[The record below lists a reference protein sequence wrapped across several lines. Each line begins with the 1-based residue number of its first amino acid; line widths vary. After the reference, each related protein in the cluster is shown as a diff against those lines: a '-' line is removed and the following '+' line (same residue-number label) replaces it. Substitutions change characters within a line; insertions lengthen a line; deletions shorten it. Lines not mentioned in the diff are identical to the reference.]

1 MTVALIVALPLLAAL
16 LSALIGWRRW
26 MPWVGVG
33 ADALVLVAGFV
44 VALHDV
50 HHVAPSWGLANL
62 RVDSLSAFM
71 VIVIGTV
78 SVFAAWGSVRY
89 LRDELDVGAS
99 TARRAVQYSVLIQ
112 VFVAMMLLAVC
123 AANIGILW
131 VAVEATTIA
140 TTFLVGHRRTRNA
153 LEASWK
159 YIVICSVG
167 IALAFLGTVVLYL
180 AAEHAGGNSLRALDW
195 TWLSAHAHSFDPS
208 IVRMAFGLLVLGYGA
223 KVGLVPLHSWLPDAH
238 SQAPAPV
245 SALMSGVLLSVAL
258 YALLRFKAIAVL
270 SLGESYPRALL
281 VAMALASLVLASLL
295 LVTQRDLKR
304 ALAYSST
311 EHMGLMALAAAA
323 GSPLAVTGLLLHMLG
338 HGLAKSVLFLS
349 AGELLISE
357 GTTSIRDA
365 GGLMARQASLGGVVG
380 LALAALLG
388 FPPFSLFI
396 SEVTMIRGEIS
407 SHMTWA
413 VVISLIALAIAF
425 AALATQGRRLLF
437 DTRDGADASRRSSK
451 SALAPLVTGLA
462 LLCFIGLSAWPLASI
477 LAAAAKVVSS

>member
-1 MTVALIVALPLLAAL
+1 MWAVVIIGLPLLAAL
-16 LSALIGWRRW
+16 LSAVVGWRRW
-26 MPWVGVG
+26 MPWIGVG
-33 ADALVLVAGFV
+33 ADASVLMVGFV
-44 VALHDV
+44 VALRDV
-50 HHVAPSWGLANL
+50 HHAPISWAAGTL
-62 RVDSLSAFM
+62 RLDSLSAFM

-78 SVFAAWGSVRY
+78 SVLAAWGSVRF
-89 LRDELDVGAS
+89 LDHDVRSGGS
-99 TARRAVQYSVLIQ
+99 TTRHALQYSVLIQ
-112 VFVAMMLLAVC
+112 LFVATMLLAVC

-131 VAVEATTIA
+131 VAIEATTIT

-180 AAEHAGGNSLRALDW
+180 AAEHAGGTSLHALDW
-195 TWLSAHAHSFDPS
+195 TWLTAHAHALDPS

-258 YALLRFKAIAVL
+258 YAILRFKVIAVA
-270 SLGESYPRALL
+270 SVGGAYPRAVL

-295 LVTQRDLKR
+295 LVTQHDLKR

-323 GSPLAVTGLLLHMLG
+323 GGPLALTGLLLHMLG

-349 AGELLISE
+349 AGELVISD
-357 GTTSIRDA
+357 GTTSISDA
-365 GGLMARQASLGGVVG
+365 GGLMSRQPSLGGVVG
-380 LALAALLG
+380 LGLAALLG

-396 SEVTMIRGEIS
+396 SEVTMVRGEVAA
-407 SHMTWA
+407 HLAWA
-413 VVISLIALAIAF
+413 AIISLVALAIAF
-425 AALATQGRRLLF
+425 AALATHGRRLLF
-437 DTRDGADASRRSSK
+437 DAKVPGGA
-451 SALAPLVTGLA
+451 SARTPVSVMAPLVTGLA
-462 LLCFIGLSAWPLASI
+462 LCGFIGLSAWPLGPI
-477 LAAAAKVVSS
+477 LRAAARVVTS

>member
-1 MTVALIVALPLLAAL
+1 MTAALTISLPLVAAL
-16 LSALIGWRRW
+16 VSALVGWRLW
-26 MPWVGVG
+26 MPWIGVG
-33 ADALVLVAGFV
+33 ADAAVLVAGFV
-44 VALHDV
+44 IALHDV
-50 HHVAPSWGLANL
+50 HHAAPNWRSGNL
-62 RVDSLSAFM
+62 RIDSLSAFM
-71 VIVIGTV
+71 VIVIGAV
-78 SVFAAWGSVRY
+78 SVLAAWGSVRY
-89 LRDELDVGAS
+89 LHHEVGSGATTS
-99 TARRAVQYSVLIQ
+99 RHAVQYSVLIQ
-112 VFVAMMLLAVC
+112 LFVATMLLAVC
-123 AANIGILW
+123 AANIGVLW
-131 VAVEATTIA
+131 VAIEATTIT

-180 AAEHAGGNSLRALDW
+180 AAEHAGGTSLSALDW

-208 IVRMAFGLLVLGYGA
+208 IVRMAFGLLVLGYGT

-270 SLGESYPRALL
+270 SLGQGYPRALL
-281 VAMALASLVLASLL
+281 VAMALASLALASLL

-323 GSPLAVTGLLLHMLG
+323 GGPLAVTGLLLHMLG

-349 AGELLISE
+349 AGELVISDE
-357 GTTSIRDA
+357 TTTINDA
-365 GGLMARQASLGGVVG
+365 RGLMARQPALGGIVG
-380 LALAALLG
+380 LGLAALLG

-396 SEVTMIRGEIS
+396 SEVTMIRGEVGA
-407 SHMTWA
+407 HLVWA
-413 VVISLIALAIAF
+413 VVISLIAMAVAF
-425 AALATQGRRLLF
+425 AALATHGRRLLF
-437 DTRDGADASRRSSK
+437 DAGPEGASSRRTPISVM
-451 SALAPLVTGLA
+451 APLVTGLA
-462 LLCFIGLSAWPLASI
+462 ICAFVGLSAWPLGPI
-477 LAAAAKVVSS
+477 LRAAANVVSS